1 MSSAQLENRN
11 YYQRLLA
18 LCRGKENTKILPN
31 LKRDEVLVLLSKAK
45 IFFHPM
51 PNEHFGIAVVEAKAA
66 GCLPVVH
73 ASFGPME
80 ILAAE

>member
-45 IFFHPM
+45 IFFHPNTSIVTLRKRFLDVKSIF
-51 PNEHFGIAVVEAKAA
+51 P
-66 GCLPVVH
+66 
-73 ASFGPME
+73 
-80 ILAAE
+80 